1 MTAPRLPRAL
11 HPGAWWVWALAL
23 AAAATRTT
31 NIAVLLLVMAVS
43 GFVAAARRPD
53 APWGRS
59 YAFFVK
65 LALAVIVIR
74 VGFAIVFGGAQAG
87 SVLVRLPQV
96 PLPSWLGGVTLG
108 GPVTVTGLVGA
119 LTNGL
124 QLAALLACVGAAN
137 TLASPARLLRH
148 LPGALYEVGVAVTV
162 AMTFAPH
169 TVQAVSRVRDA
180 RRLRG
185 RSVTGLAAFR
195 HLAVPVLE
203 EALDRSVAL
212 AAAMD
217 ARGFGRRTPSSVRR
231 RRATTA
237 CTLAGLLA
245 VCVGLYGLLDAS
257 SPRALGVPFLIAGCL
272 LATAGL
278 VLGGRQAGR
287 SRYRPDPWRVA
298 ETLTALA
305 GAAALALTLAA
316 GHLEPATLNPGITVP
331 YTVPGL
337 PWLAVAGVLVAL
349 LPAWVSPPLPRP
361 VAGPV
366 ASPVLERAA

>member
-1 MTAPRLPRAL
+1 
-11 HPGAWWVWALAL
+11 
-23 AAAATRTT
+23 
-31 NIAVLLLVMAVS
+31 
-43 GFVAAARRPD
+43 
-53 APWGRS
+53 
-59 YAFFVK
+59 
-65 LALAVIVIR
+65 
-74 VGFAIVFGGAQAG
+74 
-87 SVLVRLPQV
+87 
-96 PLPSWLGGVTLG
+96 
-108 GPVTVTGLVGA
+108 
-119 LTNGL
+119 
-124 QLAALLACVGAAN
+124 
-137 TLASPARLLRH
+137 
-148 LPGALYEVGVAVTV
+148 
-162 AMTFAPH
+162 
-169 TVQAVSRVRDA
+169 
-180 RRLRG
+180 
-185 RSVTGLAAFR
+185 
-195 HLAVPVLE
+195 VPVLE

-231 RRATTA
+231 RRATAA

-305 GAAALALTLAA
+305 GAGALALTLAA
-316 GHLEPATLNPGITVP
+316 GHLEAATLNPGITVP